1 MILPKDSQSGFG
13 RLIFSRQNNLS
24 PDDLDECVRSGEVR
38 KFKSG
43 DIWLCSAVNVQ
54 VESEVKKSTKE
65 TLGGN
70 SVDLTEDAATAFTA
84 VFEKMIP
91 EVNLPQVP
99 GLQSSSS
106 GAGQLSDGRG
116 QQSLE
121 AI

>member
-1 MILPKDSQSGFG
+1 M
-13 RLIFSRQNNLS
+13 
-24 PDDLDECVRSGEVR
+24 
-38 KFKSG
+38 
-43 DIWLCSAVNVQ
+43 NVQ

-99 GLQSSSS
+99 ELQSSSS
-106 GAGQLSDGRG
+106 GAGPGRNAL
-116 QQSLE
+116 QS
-121 AI
+121 AK